1 MNIGFMEAMK
11 LEQFDCVIFHDVDL
25 LPQNDRN
32 MYTCPDESVRHMSA
46 YIDKFNYK
54 YVIYC
59 LLIPGFETSNQTV
72 ASTDSPL
79 TLSQTKLLPRG
90 CHYHCMGTLPFDYD
104 LVEKL
109 IYFTL

>member
-32 MYTCPDESVRHMSA
+32 MYTCPDKSVRHMSA

-59 LLIPGFETSNQTV
+59 MLIPWFETSNQTV
-72 ASTDSPL
+72 ANTDSEPNKTIAMRVPL
-79 TLSQTKLLPRG
+79 SLYGNTSL
-90 CHYHCMGTLPFDYD
+90 
-104 LVEKL
+104 
-109 IYFTL
+109 

>member
-32 MYTCPDESVRHMSA
+32 MYTCPDKSVRHMSA

-54 YVIYC
+54 YVMLFIVFLSPC
-59 LLIPGFETSNQTV
+59 LRPQI
-72 ASTDSPL
+72 
-79 TLSQTKLLPRG
+79 KLLRALIAPWLWAKQNY
-90 CHYHCMGTLPFDYD
+90 YHEGAIIIAWEHFP
-104 LVEKL
+104 L
-109 IYFTL
+109 IMIWWKS